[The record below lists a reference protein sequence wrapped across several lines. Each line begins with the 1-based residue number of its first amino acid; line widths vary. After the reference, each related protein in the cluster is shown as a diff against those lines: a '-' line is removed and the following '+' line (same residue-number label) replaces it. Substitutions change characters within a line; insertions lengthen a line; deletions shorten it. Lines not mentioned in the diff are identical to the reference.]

1 MKKMNNKGFSLVEL
15 IVVIAIMAVLVG
27 VLAPQFIKYVE
38 NSRRAT
44 DVSTAENLRE
54 SILADIADQQKPFD
68 VTSSAAGASAKE
80 ISGKGSVATEYCP
93 SAVAEAPKMK
103 SSDNAYKD
111 KAFRAAWNVV
121 DGTCDIY
128 SADGKFILTDPYG
141 AAAYKNQ
148 DKTAPSSQKK
158 TVS

>member
-44 DVSTAENLRE
+44 DVSSAESIR
-54 SILADIADQQKPFD
+54 SAILADIADQRSPFNAD
-68 VTSSAAGASAKE
+68 GTLQNITTGTLPSSISDTPTIKATSNNGQPFKAQWNC
-80 ISGKGSVATEYCP
+80 AT
-93 SAVAEAPKMK
+93 
-103 SSDNAYKD
+103 
-111 KAFRAAWNVV
+111 
-121 DGTCDIY
+121 GTCDVY
-128 SADGKFILTDPYG
+128 DQSGSYLLTNPQGGQD
-141 AAAYKNQ
+141 YKNQ
-148 DKTAPSSQKK
+148 VPAGSYPA